1 MPLVNHKAS
10 CCLCVLSDVLFF
22 FFFFLFCISYVALLL
37 SNFDFFKFRIH
48 VAYLLFLYVTH
59 KCSVYAFLL
68 LYTCI
73 TYL

>member
-10 CCLCVLSDVLFF
+10 CCLCVLSDVLFLF
-22 FFFFLFCISYVALLL
+22 FILFCISFVALLL

-59 KCSVYAFLL
+59 KCNV
-68 LYTCI
+68 
-73 TYL
+73 